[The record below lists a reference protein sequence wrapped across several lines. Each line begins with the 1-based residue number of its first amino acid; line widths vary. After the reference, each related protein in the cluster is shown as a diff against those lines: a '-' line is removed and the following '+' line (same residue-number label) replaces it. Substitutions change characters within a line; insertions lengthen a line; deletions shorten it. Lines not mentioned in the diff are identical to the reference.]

1 MNFND
6 IPAEY
11 QSKTDAEL
19 AALLPALSS
28 KPISTS
34 EVEALLRDKG
44 YARRSA
50 FGSQTFVGTLP
61 DVAVNPAY
69 PESLR
74 DGLDLFFGYL
84 MTDAIEINCHKEKYG
99 ATTAA
104 LLSGLLAI
112 GVFTQ
117 TDIDDFYALGGGLPW
132 ADETEQTIASARL
145 ANESKEVFYQQIT
158 HLMDIYLSPA
168 EITLNK
174 TTYVAGLR
182 SAADWLEA
190 Q

>member
-1 MNFND
+1 MNFQD

-19 AALLPALSS
+19 AALLPVLSAR
-28 KPISTS
+28 PINTS
-34 EVEALLRDKG
+34 AVEALLRDKG

-50 FGSQTFVGTLP
+50 FGSQAFVGGLP
-61 DVAVNPAY
+61 DLAVNPGY

-74 DGLDLFFGYL
+74 EGLDLFFGYL
-84 MTDAIEINCHKEKYG
+84 MTDALEINCHREMYG
-99 ATTAA
+99 ATTSA
-104 LLSGLLAI
+104 LLAGLLQL

-117 TDIDDFYALGGGLPW
+117 DDVDDFYALGGGRPYVN
-132 ADETEQTIASARL
+132 ETEQTIAAARV
-145 ANESKEVFYQQIT
+145 AKESKDVFYQQLT
-158 HLMDIYLSPA
+158 HLMDTYISPA
-168 EITLNK
+168 EITLDK

>member
-19 AALLPALSS
+19 ATLLPALSA

-34 EVEALLRDKG
+34 GVEAMLRDKG

-50 FGSQTFVGTLP
+50 FGSQAFVGTLP

-84 MTDAIEINCHKEKYG
+84 MTDALEINCHKEMYG

-104 LLSGLLAI
+104 LLAGLLQI

-117 TDIDDFYALGGGLPW
+117 ADIDDFYALGGGRPY
-132 ADETEQTIASARL
+132 ANETEQTIAAARQVL
-145 ANESKEVFYQQIT
+145 ADEEAAYQ
-158 HLMDIYLSPA
+158 A
-168 EITLNK
+168 
-174 TTYVAGLR
+174 
-182 SAADWLEA
+182 LELWDQQLA
-190 Q
+190 